1 MRETKMPT
9 EWTPERRAAFG
20 EKMKARRAAKQP
32 QTNTTKKIVA
42 PVTQPEIIIKTPE
55 IVNVPTLAPAV
66 PQLLTFTPEQLN
78 QLIAGLSSGNTS
90 TAASNAFT
98 SLGQQQTNINGQVI
112 GSIEKF
118 NIDPDYYPNPI
129 EELTTW
135 FDTDTRTRRLAFS
148 ENYYVT
154 WEITTKP
161 YDTKYGTSMREPT
174 FNLTLYTILYD
185 DEGNDTGRYRVVQAF
200 FFNEDESSALEI
212 AAALGYKA
220 NHENMREVMNKARYE
235 RVKRWLI
242 TIFFPEHNYDLAQ
255 QYTEEAIDGRV
266 VKVVTKSN
274 VVGNATPSISIDE
287 IK

>member
-1 MRETKMPT
+1 MAT

-32 QTNTTKKIVA
+32 QTNTTKETVVPEPIKQPTVEEPKPT
-42 PVTQPEIIIKTPE
+42 PVVEP
-55 IVNVPTLAPAV
+55 VSSV

-78 QLIAGLSSGNTS
+78 QLISSLSAGNTNS
-90 TAASNAFT
+90 AASNAFT
-98 SLGQQQTNINGQVI
+98 SLGQQQTNANGQVI

-118 NIDPDYYPNPI
+118 NIDLEYYPNPI
-129 EELTTW
+129 EELTNW
-135 FDTDTRTRRLAFS
+135 FDTNSRTRRLAFS
-148 ENYYVT
+148 ENYYLT

-174 FNLTLYTILYD
+174 FSLTLYTILYD
-185 DEGNDTGRYRVVQAF
+185 DEGNDTGKYRVVQSL

-220 NHENMREVMNKARYE
+220 NHENMRDVMTKARYE
-235 RVKRWLI
+235 RIKRWLI
-242 TIFFPEHNYDLAQ
+242 TVFFPEHNYDLAQ
-255 QYTEEAIDGRV
+255 QYTEEAIGGRV

-274 VVGNATPSISIDE
+274 VVGGMTPSISLDE